1 MLDIFISEW
10 YNVYTEGADKTSFDE
25 GMRVMPVIKGLE
37 GTFDTVATIYEKL
50 RPGYTDELYRMLFK
64 YIAID
69 NSSHVVEVGIG
80 GGQATLPILKTGCIL
95 TAVEYGQNFSKLCEK
110 KFEGYK
116 NFSVITEKFEN
127 VSFPNSQYDLVY
139 SASAFHWVPEDI
151 GYSKVYD
158 MLKHG
163 GAFARFANHPYR
175 DKGNP
180 ILSAEID
187 KLYSR
192 YYCEYYGKDIK
203 AETEYSEEQAIQR
216 AQIAEKYGFVDIRHA
231 MFYRTRTF
239 SAKEYIELLGTYS
252 DHIAI
257 EEKIRTE
264 FFAKIEETIN
274 QYGGKF
280 TIYDTIDLQLA
291 RKP

>member
-1 MLDIFISEW
+1 
-10 YNVYTEGADKTSFDE
+10 
-25 GMRVMPVIKGLE
+25 MPVIKGLE
-37 GTFDTVATIYEKL
+37 WTFDTIATTYEKF
-50 RPGYTDELYRMLFK
+50 RPGYTDDLYKMLFD

-69 NSSHVVEVGIG
+69 KSSCVVEVGIG
-80 GGQATLPILKTGCIL
+80 GGQATLPILKTGCSL
-95 TAVEYGQNFSKLCEK
+95 TAVEFGENFSKLCQK
-110 KFEGYK
+110 KFEEYK

-127 VSFPNSQYDLVY
+127 VSLPNSQYDLVY
-139 SASAFHWVPEDI
+139 SASAFHWIPENI

-175 DKGNP
+175 DKDKP

-187 KLYSR
+187 KLYSK
-192 YYCEYYGKDIK
+192 YYSAYYGKDMK
-203 AETEYSEEQAIQR
+203 AETEYSEEQAIHR
-216 AQIAEKYGFVDIRHA
+216 AQIAEKYGFVDIKYA

-274 QYGGKF
+274 EYGGTF